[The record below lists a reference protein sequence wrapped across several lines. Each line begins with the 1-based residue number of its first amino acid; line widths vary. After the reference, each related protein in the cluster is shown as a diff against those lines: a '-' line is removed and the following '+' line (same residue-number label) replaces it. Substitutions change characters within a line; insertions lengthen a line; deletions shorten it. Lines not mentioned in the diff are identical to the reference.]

1 MNIDGFYDLLLEFIL
16 KMVNEGFLK
25 EINQQMII
33 VSTDSEDLLLK
44 MKNYVA
50 PEVGKWIKKGNE

>member
-1 MNIDGFYDLLLEFIL
+1 
-16 KMVNEGFLK
+16 MVNEGFLK

-33 VSTDSEDLLLK
+33 VSTDSQDLLLK
-44 MKNYVA
+44 MKSYVA